1 MKITVLS
8 LLLNLLITLPV
19 MAVNQESLP
28 HLDDILSHRKE
39 YDNAKEQHIS
49 ILKDC
54 IVKYSSKEERLKIY
68 ELLYQEYYVYKF
80 DSAQL
85 YVDKALCLSRQIHN
99 HYHTAL
105 NLIYKARLFSIG
117 GLYSEAASMLDSID
131 ISNIDKELRF
141 QYYTTYF
148 TLYSYRSDYCN
159 DKYYKPLYRSLAASC
174 LRKAMKYLTRDM
186 PEYNF
191 YHGEYYIYAKPD
203 DRLALKYYFKTL
215 HEQKKASRYYAMACF
230 AIANNYKNHN
240 DFRRYEDYLIK
251 ASISD
256 VLCSTRENLALQELA
271 TLLFEGGK
279 DNIARAD
286 RYISIAL
293 EDAKFYNNRLRILEI
308 SQKLPTIV
316 SAYENMIKT
325 NNKKLKSALFL
336 ISLLIII
343 SLVSLTFIFRQ
354 NKQLTLRR
362 KQLSENNDQLT
373 QLNARLNILNAA
385 LLDTNHK
392 REGLAKLYID
402 LCAKYIDRLN
412 KYKNLVRRKIKAH
425 QVNELLSNISSSRLS
440 EEDAATFI
448 TRFDKAFLD
457 LYPTFIEE
465 FNNLLEVPQT
475 GKTKHPHA
483 MTPEQRIYALI
494 RLGVKESS
502 EIASLLF
509 YSPQTIYNYRSAV
522 KAKAKNKNTFED
534 DVINLCTV
542 IK

>member
-1 MKITVLS
+1 
-8 LLLNLLITLPV
+8 
-19 MAVNQESLP
+19 
-28 HLDDILSHRKE
+28 
-39 YDNAKEQHIS
+39 
-49 ILKDC
+49 
-54 IVKYSSKEERLKIY
+54 
-68 ELLYQEYYVYKF
+68 
-80 DSAQL
+80 
-85 YVDKALCLSRQIHN
+85 
-99 HYHTAL
+99 
-105 NLIYKARLFSIG
+105 
-117 GLYSEAASMLDSID
+117 
-131 ISNIDKELRF
+131 
-141 QYYTTYF
+141 
-148 TLYSYRSDYCN
+148 
-159 DKYYKPLYRSLAASC
+159 
-174 LRKAMKYLTRDM
+174 
-186 PEYNF
+186 
-191 YHGEYYIYAKPD
+191 
-203 DRLALKYYFKTL
+203 
-215 HEQKKASRYYAMACF
+215 
-230 AIANNYKNHN
+230 
-240 DFRRYEDYLIK
+240 
-251 ASISD
+251 
-256 VLCSTRENLALQELA
+256 
-271 TLLFEGGK
+271 
-279 DNIARAD
+279 
-286 RYISIAL
+286 
-293 EDAKFYNNRLRILEI
+293 
-308 SQKLPTIV
+308 
-316 SAYENMIKT
+316 MIKT

>member
-1 MKITVLS
+1 MKKPILLVFFSLFVLLPGVASNQNS
-8 LLLNLLITLPV
+8 L
-19 MAVNQESLP
+19 S
-28 HLDDILSHRKE
+28 HLDNILSHRKE
-39 YDNAKEQHIS
+39 YNNSKEQHIN
-49 ILKDC
+49 ILKEC
-54 IVKYSSKEERLKIY
+54 ITKYNVPEERLKIY

-85 YVDKALCLSRQIHN
+85 YVDKALVLSRKLHD

-105 NLIYKARLFSIG
+105 DLIYKAKLFSIG
-117 GLYSEAASMLDSID
+117 GLYGEATVLLDSI
-131 ISNIDKELRF
+131 NINQLNKELRF

-159 DKYYKPLYRSLAASC
+159 DKYYKPKYRALASSC
-174 LRKAMKYLTRDM
+174 LREAMQYLTKDM

-191 YHGEYYIYAKPD
+191 YHGEYYIYVEPNDQK
-203 DRLALKYYFKTL
+203 ALIYYFKTI
-215 HEQKKASRYYAMACF
+215 HEQKQASRYYAMACF
-230 AIANNYKNHN
+230 AIANNYKKHNHLKQ
-240 DFRRYEDYLIK
+240 YENYLIK

-256 VLCSTRENLALQELA
+256 ALCNTRENLALQDLA
-271 TLLFEGGK
+271 TLLFEKGK
-279 DNIARAD
+279 DNIVRAD
-286 RYISIAL
+286 KYISISL
-293 EDAKFYNNRLRILEI
+293 EDAKFYNSRLRILEI

-316 SAYENMIKT
+316 SAYENMMKM

-336 ISLLIII
+336 ISLLIISCII
-343 SLVSLTFIFRQ
+343 SLIFIFRQ

-362 KQLSENNDQLT
+362 RQLSENNNKLT
-373 QLNARLNILNAA
+373 TLNGRLNVLNAA

-412 KYKNLVRRKIKAH
+412 KYKNMVKRKIKAH

-440 EEDAATFI
+440 EEDATTFI

-465 FNNLLEVPQT
+465 FNNLLDQPQIE
-475 GKTKHPHA
+475 KAKQPHSL
-483 MTPEQRIYALI
+483 TPEQRIYALI

-502 EIASLLF
+502 EIATLLF

-522 KAKAKNKNTFED
+522 KNKAKNKDTFED
-534 DVINLCTV
+534 DIMNLCTV
-542 IK
+542 IR